1 MDVETYKKYD
11 AYCDKRF
18 NSDNLNTYNIE
29 YFSDDNDQ
37 RYIILKKKDQTIWAE
52 YKILLSYDVLSNN
65 ILWGDKMWLIPK
77 NVVVNTKD
85 MRKSKDFK
93 NTNESIDN
101 ICMKAAMKLK
111 YKGFVY
117 DNKKD
122 IKVCLV
128 ITNIVRS

>member
-1 MDVETYKKYD
+1 MDIETRKKYD
-11 AYCDKRF
+11 AYCDKHF
-18 NSDNLNTYNIE
+18 NSNILNTYDVE

-37 RYIILKKKDQTIWAE
+37 RYIILKNKDQKIWAE
-52 YKILLSYDVLSNN
+52 YKILLSYDTLSNN

-77 NVVVNTKD
+77 NVVVKTKD
-85 MRKSKDFK
+85 IRKLKEFK
-93 NTNESIDN
+93 NRNESIDN
-101 ICMKAAMKLK
+101 ICMKATMSLN

-117 DNKKD
+117 DDKKD